1 MRPIGPADA
10 PFLVPNA
17 GQGAELRAGVSISVT
32 VLEKTSPG
40 LYRVLVGSKSL
51 LASSQSELSPGS
63 VFRAR
68 VEKAPQGSS
77 LLLRLLPERGGDD
90 GLAQLLKGTGLPLD
104 AATRLAALALLDS
117 GEALSPE
124 NLARVRRAAIGR
136 EGLRGS
142 PEDRAEA
149 AARLESKGLASS
161 EDAVDALLGF
171 ADGSREGAWQGEGR
185 GGSPRGGSDGPGSR
199 GGVGHEEASRQ
210 LPDPDLE
217 PDAFARDLGAFIK
230 SLCTASADDKAARI
244 LGLANHARSR
254 GEDLVELP
262 FHFSLD
268 RVAFAGSFRILLPYM
283 PSGPGRFDARFT
295 ATREGEA
302 DDSGGNSSE
311 WAFSLSSGGGV
322 RPSLVLF
329 PPSDRHEAERL
340 LPAFEA
346 ELEKQGCAV
355 RLGVRKDVEPRGELD
370 LDA

>member
-32 VLEKTSPG
+32 VLEKISPG
-40 LYRVLVGSKSL
+40 LYRVLAGSKSL

-77 LLLRLLPERGGDD
+77 LVLRLLPERGGGE
-90 GLAQLLKGTGLPLD
+90 GLAQLLKGTGLPVD
-104 AATRLAALALLDS
+104 AATRLAALALLNS

-124 NLARVRRAAIGR
+124 NLARVRRAASSR
-136 EGLRGS
+136 EGQGGR

-161 EDAVDALLGF
+161 PEAVDALLGF
-171 ADGSREGAWQGEGR
+171 ADGSQEGGQEGEGR
-185 GGSPRGGSDGPGSR
+185 GGSPRGGSTGPGPE
-199 GGVGHEEASRQ
+199 GGVGHEEVSRQ
-210 LPDPDLE
+210 LPDPDFE
-217 PDAFARDLGAFIK
+217 PDAFAHEFGAFIK
-230 SLCTASADDKAARI
+230 SLCTASAEDAWV

-283 PSGPGRFDARFT
+283 FSGPGRFDARFT
-295 ATREGEA
+295 ATREGEP
-302 DDSGGNSSE
+302 DGSGGSSSD
-311 WAFSLSSGGGV
+311 WAFSLSTGGGV

-329 PPSDRHEAERL
+329 PPSRGREAERL
-340 LPAFEA
+340 LPAFKS
-346 ELEKQGCAV
+346 ELERQGCAV
-355 RLGVRKDVEPRGELD
+355 RLGVKREALPPGELD